1 MVYRGK
7 CGFVLLLYVIFLCRR
22 IEKLKIERNGNVKLN
37 FIYSDIDDLNRFFSG
52 IYILGYICIL
62 CVLVNC
68 KI

>member
-1 MVYRGK
+1 MF
-7 CGFVLLLYVIFLCRR
+7 GFILLLYFMFLCRR
-22 IEKLKIERNGNVKLN
+22 IEKKIKNRKGWECRIN